1 MCWRQSSLISGIFR
15 GKLNNHT
22 HIIFR
27 WDLKPRADLCYLEG
41 FSSYSLLW
49 CQVPVEGAELGWAKE
64 LVVSEHGG
72 TWGILKETLRW
83 PNFWSVFSEQT
94 APRETCICLRQRKP
108 LFDVPAPTTL
118 MSESWGLQGYLF
130 PCLFPSSST
139 VPGRN
144 AWHRWGGGDLQPN
157 NQDSQECPI
166 QLASPHSSGIRR
178 ILSALPW
185 ACTTSG
191 MWLLKGHTRLR
202 SKERFWDVRFRTK
215 FKGVLLPCVCIRPEF
230 LSPCVLWH

>member
-1 MCWRQSSLISGIFR
+1 M
-15 GKLNNHT
+15 
-22 HIIFR
+22 
-27 WDLKPRADLCYLEG
+27 
-41 FSSYSLLW
+41 
-49 CQVPVEGAELGWAKE
+49 EGAELGWAKE

-83 PNFWSVFSEQT
+83 PNFWSVFSEQA

-202 SKERFWDVRFRTK
+202 SKERFWDVRFRTRVASLRESCSHA
-215 FKGVLLPCVCIRPEF
+215 FVFALNSYLPVYSDTSELGGSRRKPGASLHVF
-230 LSPCVLWH
+230 LFSPASPGP